1 MIRSGTRSRAIHLLK
16 RTCMGVMAV
25 AIGLTCQKAHA
36 FTNMATGLNAA
47 IGIAADPSGNA
58 VYFVEWNTGALKRIN
73 LTPGCDATTP
83 CPITTVASGFSHPE
97 DVALDIVHGA
107 AYVTTRDDLGTT
119 GALWRVDIATGTRSL
134 VTFNLGA
141 PHQIALDIATDTAY
155 VVGFDS
161 GRLWKIELATG
172 SKTTIM
178 SGLGHPV
185 GLALTAD
192 RTRAY
197 VTEQTPPR
205 LAEIDVALHAR
216 IRNVVTGLTSPFYLS
231 WTDLAQIA
239 LYLVERSPN
248 NDVLRV
254 DLPTSTSAAAI
265 TGLPSNA
272 SGISLNAEGGT
283 AYISADASVV
293 RVDLATLPM
302 GEPVFLSVGNVPS
315 TSIGGG
321 VGDGYATTP
330 LGYFM
335 QVKDAPFGGTLN
347 IFGNFTNFKGLG
359 ATHYRVNV
367 SYNGGSPSPLMLTW
381 GAARWNPVTSLYETA
396 AIAPDA
402 AGRYEIPSEYPAHP
416 ERWVPPFL
424 MMRWPSGVNGM
435 YTFTVEAFQ
444 FVAPA
449 TWNSIALLPVAKNQ
463 LTLKIDN
470 DLPDVDLVNIY
481 QHGVVT
487 ALSTCE
493 IVTSPPFPPI
503 TLFDVRITAND
514 PNGHL
519 LNYSVTTYFG
529 HNSSS
534 TVIPTESYSSH
545 VNADGLHLWRG
556 VVNLR
561 GPAAGWQATCNC
573 AHTFFVD
580 AWKRSI
586 DGYGPFIHRSAHQSI
601 TIMNAGAIC
610 P

>member
-1 MIRSGTRSRAIHLLK
+1 MIRSSERSRALGGFKQTRAWTMVIIVALLGQ
-16 RTCMGVMAV
+16 T
-25 AIGLTCQKAHA
+25 AHA
-36 FTNMATGLNAA
+36 FTNMATGLHAA
-47 IGIAADPSGNA
+47 IGVAADPSGSA
-58 VYFVEWNTGALKRIN
+58 VYFVEWNTGALKRIA

-83 CPITTVASGFSHPE
+83 CPITTVAAGFSHPQ

-107 AYVTTRDDLGTT
+107 AYVTTRDDPGTT
-119 GALWRVDIATGTRSL
+119 GAFWRVDLATGTRSL

-141 PHQIALDIATDTAY
+141 PHQIALDIATDSAY

-178 SGLGHPV
+178 TGLGHPV

-231 WTDLAQIA
+231 WTDPAQIA
-239 LYLVERSPN
+239 LYLVERSPT

-254 DLPTSTSAAAI
+254 DLPTSLSAPAI
-265 TGLPSNA
+265 TGLPSQA
-272 SGISLNAEGGT
+272 SAISLNALGGV

-293 RVDLATLPM
+293 RADLATLPM

-315 TSIGGG
+315 TSI
-321 VGDGYATTP
+321 VDGYATTP
-330 LGYFM
+330 LAYFL
-335 QVKDAPFGGTLN
+335 QLKDSPFGGTLN

-367 SYNGGSPSPLMLTW
+367 SKDGGAPVPLMQTW
-381 GAARWNPVTSLYETA
+381 NATRWNPITSLYESA

-402 AGRYEIPSEYPAHP
+402 QGRYEIPSEYPSHP
-416 ERWVPPFL
+416 ERWVPPFF

-435 YTFTVEAFQ
+435 YTFTVEIFQ
-444 FVAPA
+444 FVSPA
-449 TWNSIALLPVAKNQ
+449 TWNPLTALLPVPKNQ
-463 LTLKIDN
+463 LTVKIDM
-470 DLPDVDLVNIY
+470 DPPDVDLVHLY
-481 QHGVVT
+481 QHGQ
-487 ALSTCE
+487 AAPLDTCA
-493 IVTSPPFPPI
+493 IVTSPPFPAI
-503 TLFDVRITAND
+503 SRYDAQITAND

-519 LNYSVTTYFG
+519 LSYSVTAYFG
-529 HNSSS
+529 HTSPAS

-556 VVNLR
+556 VVNFR

-580 AWKRSI
+580 AWKRTT
-586 DGYGPFIHRSAHQSI
+586 DGYGYLIHKNAHQSI
-601 TIMNAGAIC
+601 TIMNAGPTC